1 MKSLNFK
8 RQENAQLRF
17 IEEQVTGKRKS
28 RFNWDR
34 IVYLTILGL
43 IVFFVLRYFY
53 LQNFYIAADGQIIFD
68 SIEIS
73 ETEDLR
79 IEKYYFDEG
88 DNVLKGDTLFT
99 YLIEDPTLA
108 MANAAPDEASSSS
121 SGTWADREI
130 YSLQKSIELNNSQV
144 RGDRD
149 LLESYKKQLKRMEND
164 VILGTASERDLNNL
178 EYQIS
183 KLETSISMVKSENG
197 VLIKQLNALKAN
209 GELDSAMVS
218 VQNQS
223 FSPYRAFI
231 SPVDGYVAR
240 IYKEPYEV
248 ALKSQVIL
256 NIYQADSVYVK
267 GYFEQEDL
275 RYVKVGDI
283 ISVNFP
289 DGQVSEGI
297 IKRFYSSTVLIPQE
311 FQKKFEPAKRTIA
324 GDIIPGP
331 NSDLELWK
339 RYYKLSVKLT
349 KRTF

>member
-1 MKSLNFK
+1 
-8 RQENAQLRF
+8 
-17 IEEQVTGKRKS
+17 
-28 RFNWDR
+28 
-34 IVYLTILGL
+34 
-43 IVFFVLRYFY
+43 LRYFF

-68 SIEIS
+68 SVEIS

-88 DNVLKGDTLFT
+88 DNIHKGDTLFT
-99 YLIEDPTLA
+99 YLIQDPELA
-108 MANAAPDEASSSS
+108 MANAASEEANSGSS
-121 SGTWADREI
+121 WANREI
-130 YSLQKSIELNNSQV
+130 YSLQKSIELNNSQA

-149 LLESYKKQLKRMEND
+149 LLESYRKQLKRMEND

-183 KLETSISMVKSENG
+183 KLETSISLVKSENG
-197 VLIKQLNALKAN
+197 VLIKQLNALK
-209 GELDSAMVS
+209 LDGQAILENSAEGL
-218 VQNQS
+218 QN
-223 FSPYRAFI
+223 FSPYKAFI

-275 RYVKVGDI
+275 KYVKVGDI
-283 ISVNFP
+283 IAVNFP
-289 DGQVSEGI
+289 DGQVSDGI
-297 IKRFYSSTVLIPQE
+297 IKRFYSSTVLIPEE

-324 GDIIPGP
+324 VDIIPAP
-331 NSDLELWK
+331 DSDLELWK

>member
-8 RQENAQLRF
+8 RQENAQLRY
-17 IEEQVTGKRKS
+17 IEEQVNGKRKS

-43 IVFFVLRYFY
+43 IVFFILRYFY
-53 LQNFYIAADGQIIFD
+53 LENFYIAADGQIIFD
-68 SIEIS
+68 SIEVS

-79 IEKYYFDEG
+79 IEKYYVNEG
-88 DNVLKGDTLFT
+88 DNVVKGDTLFT
-99 YLIEDPTLA
+99 YLIEDPNLV
-108 MANAAPDEASSSS
+108 MDNASADEASSS
-121 SGTWADREI
+121 WVDREI
-130 YSLQKSIELNNSQV
+130 YSLQKSIVLNNSQV

-149 LLESYKKQLKRMEND
+149 LLESYKKQLKRLEND

-178 EYQIS
+178 EYQIN
-183 KLETSISMVKSENG
+183 KLETSISLVKSENG

-209 GELDSAMVS
+209 GEMVSEMVS

-297 IKRFYSSTVLIPQE
+297 IKRFYSSTVLIPEE

-324 GDIIPGP
+324 VDIMPGP

>member
-43 IVFFVLRYFY
+43 IVFFVLRYFF
-53 LQNFYIAADGQIIFD
+53 LQNFYISADGQIIFD
-68 SIEIS
+68 SVEIS

-88 DNVLKGDTLFT
+88 DNIHKGDTLFT
-99 YLIEDPTLA
+99 YLIQDPELA
-108 MANAAPDEASSSS
+108 MANAASEGASSSGS
-121 SGTWADREI
+121 SWADREI
-130 YSLQKSIELNNSQV
+130 YSLQKSIELNNSQT

-149 LLESYKKQLKRMEND
+149 LLESYRKQLKRMEND
-164 VILGTASERDLNNL
+164 LILGTASERDLNNL

-183 KLETSISMVKSENG
+183 KLETSISLVKSETS
-197 VLIKQLNALKAN
+197 VLIKQLNALKLDGGISLENSAV
-209 GELDSAMVS
+209 EL
-218 VQNQS
+218 QN
-223 FSPYRAFI
+223 FSPYKAFV

-275 RYVKVGDI
+275 KYVKVGDI
-283 ISVNFP
+283 IAVNFP
-289 DGQVSEGI
+289 DGQVSDGI
-297 IKRFYSSTVLIPQE
+297 IKRFYSSTVLIPEE

-324 GDIIPGP
+324 VDIVPAP
-331 NSDLELWK
+331 NGDLELWK

>member
-17 IEEQVTGKRKS
+17 IEEQVTGKRKT

-43 IVFFVLRYFY
+43 IVFFVLRYFF

-68 SIEIS
+68 SVEIS

-88 DNVLKGDTLFT
+88 DNIHKGDTLFT
-99 YLIEDPTLA
+99 YLIQDPELA
-108 MANAAPDEASSSS
+108 MANAASEEANSGSS
-121 SGTWADREI
+121 WANREI
-130 YSLQKSIELNNSQV
+130 YSLQKSIELNNSQA

-149 LLESYKKQLKRMEND
+149 LLESYRKQLKRMEND

-183 KLETSISMVKSENG
+183 KLETSISLVKSENG
-197 VLIKQLNALKAN
+197 VLIKQLNALK
-209 GELDSAMVS
+209 LDGQAILENSAEGL
-218 VQNQS
+218 QN
-223 FSPYRAFI
+223 FSPYKAFI

-275 RYVKVGDI
+275 KYVKVGDI
-283 ISVNFP
+283 IAVNFP
-289 DGQVSEGI
+289 DGQVSDGI
-297 IKRFYSSTVLIPQE
+297 IKRFYSSTVLIPEE

-324 GDIIPGP
+324 VDIIPAP
-331 NSDLELWK
+331 DSDLELWK